1 MYDVIIIGAGPA
13 GITSAV
19 YAARKM
25 MNGLIISKDI
35 GGQSSI
41 AWNVENYEGYQ
52 FITASELV
60 KKFDDHVKEFD
71 IELRQGE
78 QVTSIQRTNNYFIVS
93 TADQRFETL
102 SVIIATGRKPKTLD
116 VAGERE
122 YIGRGVSYCATCDA
136 PFFSEKTVAVVGGG
150 NAALHAI
157 IQLISLA
164 KKIFVINIADE
175 LTGDSTLIRKVEKS
189 DKVSILNNTE
199 IKSISGNSTVK
210 NIIVRSENLEEKT
223 FSVDGVLIEIG
234 SEPEL
239 IAIKDTDYSLDLNE
253 YNEIRVNNHAETSI
267 PGLFAAGD
275 VTNIPEKQIIIA
287 SGQGCM
293 AGLSAYKYVKKKET
307 DKKEKITTNQS
318 A

>member
-25 MNGLIISKDI
+25 MNGLIISKEI
-35 GGQSSI
+35 GGQSSLD
-41 AWNVENYEGYQ
+41 WHVENYEGYQ
-52 FITASELV
+52 FISASELV

-122 YIGRGVSYCATCDA
+122 YTGRGVSYCATCDA
-136 PFFSEKTVAVVGGG
+136 PFFSDKTVAVVGGG

-164 KKIFVINIADE
+164 KKIFVI
-175 LTGDSTLIRKVEKS
+175 KKS
-189 DKVSILNNTE
+189 FN
-199 IKSISGNSTVK
+199 
-210 NIIVRSENLEEKT
+210 
-223 FSVDGVLIEIG
+223 
-234 SEPEL
+234 
-239 IAIKDTDYSLDLNE
+239 Y
-253 YNEIRVNNHAETSI
+253 Y
-267 PGLFAAGD
+267 
-275 VTNIPEKQIIIA
+275 
-287 SGQGCM
+287 
-293 AGLSAYKYVKKKET
+293 
-307 DKKEKITTNQS
+307 
-318 A
+318 